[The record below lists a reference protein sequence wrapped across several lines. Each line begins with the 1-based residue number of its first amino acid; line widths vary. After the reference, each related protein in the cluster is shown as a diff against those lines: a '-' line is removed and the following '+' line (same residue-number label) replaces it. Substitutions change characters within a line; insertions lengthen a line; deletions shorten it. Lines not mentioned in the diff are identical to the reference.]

1 MYIYTHC
8 PFELWIMLYFFCRK
22 FWTHDV
28 PTIVN
33 KAAPDYCTVYVISK
47 GKQQSVRPA
56 AKPLASSS
64 ARLPSSQPWSAA
76 RLSNYSE
83 PEDVSRSAY
92 KNSFGPDMMPK
103 SGTSN
108 ASIDSADFYSRDPKN
123 SYTGRSSPFDDT
135 GPFAPFSRG
144 SVDVTTENLD
154 FTQISVNDNSS
165 SSSMVSEYDD

>member
-1 MYIYTHC
+1 MINFISSPC
-8 PFELWIMLYFFCRK
+8 PSFLLIVEQYLFGRK

-83 PEDVSRSAY
+83 PEDISRYQIAE
-92 KNSFGPDMMPK
+92 
-103 SGTSN
+103 
-108 ASIDSADFYSRDPKN
+108 
-123 SYTGRSSPFDDT
+123 
-135 GPFAPFSRG
+135 
-144 SVDVTTENLD
+144 DVICFL
-154 FTQISVNDNSS
+154 IL
-165 SSSMVSEYDD
+165 

>member
-1 MYIYTHC
+1 MPPTLFLVHHQEVLFPGYYDQ
-8 PFELWIMLYFFCRK
+8 FYFFSLWIVDKYLNDVFCRK

-83 PEDVSRSAY
+83 PEDISRYQITEDVIWPIFFFNFFELRKTSCTACLLSLTLRDLLN
-92 KNSFGPDMMPK
+92 KIFGK
-103 SGTSN
+103 RW
-108 ASIDSADFYSRDPKN
+108 A
-123 SYTGRSSPFDDT
+123 
-135 GPFAPFSRG
+135 
-144 SVDVTTENLD
+144 
-154 FTQISVNDNSS
+154 
-165 SSSMVSEYDD
+165 